1 MHRLD
6 HVAVQVADLDR
17 AIDFYTQTLGLRL
30 MFREV
35 DEEHHEAFAFLELE
49 GGNLELLQ
57 MLDEQN
63 QPMPQPAAATRQDA
77 ASTVEEAS
85 SLFPSAL
92 QPAEPYCPHVALGV
106 DDLDAMLATL
116 AKAKIPLLK
125 GPLAIPGKVRWCYMA
140 DLDGNVIEF
149 VQWL

>member
-17 AIDFYTQTLGLRL
+17 AIDFYTGTLGLRL
-30 MFREV
+30 MFREL
-35 DEEHHEAFAFLELE
+35 DEEHHEAFAFLEME

-63 QPMPQPAAATRQDA
+63 RPVPCVTPKPR
-77 ASTVEEAS
+77 
-85 SLFPSAL
+85 P
-92 QPAEPYCPHVALGV
+92 PYCPHVALGV
-106 DDLDAMLATL
+106 DDLDAILDTL
-116 AKAKIPLLK
+116 ARAEIPLLK
-125 GPLAIPGKVRWCYMA
+125 GPLAIPGKVRWCYVA
-140 DLDGNVIEF
+140 DPDNNVIEF

>member
-17 AIDFYTQTLGLRL
+17 AIAFYTQTLGLKF
-30 MFREV
+30 MFGEL
-35 DEEHHEAFAFLELE
+35 DEEHHEAFAYVELE

-57 MLDEQN
+57 RLDEQN
-63 QPMPQPAAATRQDA
+63 RPVSYSAPA
-77 ASTVEEAS
+77 
-85 SLFPSAL
+85 
-92 QPAEPYCPHVALGV
+92 PAPPYCPHVALGV

-116 AKAKIPLLK
+116 AQAGVSLLK
-125 GPLAIPGKVRWCYMA
+125 GPLAIPGKVRWCYVA
-140 DLDGNVIEF
+140 DPDNNVIEF

>member
-6 HVAVQVADLDR
+6 HVALQVADLDR
-17 AIDFYTQTLGLRL
+17 SVDFYRDTLGLRF
-30 MFREV
+30 MFREL
-35 DEEHHEAFAFLELE
+35 DEEHHEAFAYLEME

-63 QPMPQPAAATRQDA
+63 RPLPHVPSVPQP
-77 ASTVEEAS
+77 
-85 SLFPSAL
+85 
-92 QPAEPYCPHVALGV
+92 PYCPHVALGV
-106 DDLDAMLATL
+106 DDLDAMLDTL
-116 AKAKIPLLK
+116 AKAAIPLLK

-140 DLDGNVIEF
+140 DPDNNVIEF

>member
-17 AIDFYTQTLGLRL
+17 AIDFYTNTLGLKF
-30 MFREV
+30 MFREL
-35 DEEHHEAFAFLELE
+35 DEEHHEAFAYVELE

-63 QPMPQPAAATRQDA
+63 QPTSHALK
-77 ASTVEEAS
+77 VEEAS
-85 SLFPSAL
+85 SLFPSA
-92 QPAEPYCPHVALGV
+92 PKPVEPYCPHVALGV

-116 AKAKIPLLK
+116 TKANILLLK
-125 GPLAIPGKVRWCYMA
+125 GPLIIPDKVRWCYMA
-140 DLDGNVIEF
+140 DPDNNVIEF

>member
-6 HVAVQVADLDR
+6 HVALQVANLDQ
-17 AIDFYTQTLGLRL
+17 AIDFYRHALGLRL
-30 MFREV
+30 MFREL
-35 DEEHHEAFAFLELE
+35 DEEHHEAFAFLEIE

-63 QPMPQPAAATRQDA
+63 QPVPHSTAAPQA
-77 ASTVEEAS
+77 
-85 SLFPSAL
+85 
-92 QPAEPYCPHVALGV
+92 PYCPHVALGV
-106 DDLDAMLATL
+106 DDLDAILDTL
-116 AKAKIPLLK
+116 TKAKIPLLK

-140 DLDGNVIEF
+140 DPDNNVIEF